1 VARRLTRRQI
11 KQDELLTLF
20 DRGMAWMG
28 GNWRQAAAVIGGVA
42 AVALLWWGITA
53 YLSARSG
60 GASKA
65 MAVALDTYTA
75 PVGVAA
81 PADAK
86 VKFTTDTER
95 LAASEKAFE
104 SIRSKYRFSPQAKLA
119 GLYLAH
125 IQADRGDATG
135 AIRLLAEL
143 AAKRSDDPVV
153 RLATLDLMRMRA
165 GKGEAA
171 QVARELEAMV
181 AGTDI
186 RLPRDLALYELARVN
201 ERDHKNDEAA
211 RLYRKLVQDF
221 PESPYRAP
229 AQQRLTSLS

>member
-1 VARRLTRRQI
+1 MARRLTRKQI

-20 DRGMAWMG
+20 DRAMVWMG
-28 GNWRQAAAVIGGVA
+28 GNWRQAATAIGGVA
-42 AVALLWWGITA
+42 VVALVWWGVSAFLT
-53 YLSARSG
+53 ARSG

-75 PVGVAA
+75 PVGAA
-81 PADAK
+81 VPPDAK
-86 VKFTTDTER
+86 VKFSTDTER

-104 SIRSKYRFSPQAKLA
+104 SIRSKYRFSPQARLA
-119 GLYLAH
+119 VLYLAH
-125 IQADRGDATG
+125 IQAERGDSTG
-135 AIRLLAEL
+135 AIRLLSDL
-143 AAKRSDDPVV
+143 AAKRSADPVV

-171 QVARELEAMV
+171 QVAKELEAMV
-181 AGTDI
+181 SGADV
-186 RLPRDLALYELARVN
+186 RLPRDLALFELARLN
-201 ERDHKNDEAA
+201 ERDNKNDEAA